1 MPPES
6 APWILAAAIFNATL
20 ALFHVLFWR
29 VFGWPQTL
37 ARSGSVNS
45 SIAQVMNLALIFL
58 FTVSGLICLFF
69 PDDLAATSMGR
80 FWLFAMASFWLA
92 RALLQ
97 PIFFSFDHWLSSTLF
112 AVFVLG
118 AIVHAGA
125 WYRSSGI

>member
-6 APWILAAAIFNATL
+6 APWILAAAIFNAAL

-58 FTVSGLICLFF
+58 FTVSALICLFF

-97 PIFFSFDHWLSSTLF
+97 PIFFSLNHWLSPTLL